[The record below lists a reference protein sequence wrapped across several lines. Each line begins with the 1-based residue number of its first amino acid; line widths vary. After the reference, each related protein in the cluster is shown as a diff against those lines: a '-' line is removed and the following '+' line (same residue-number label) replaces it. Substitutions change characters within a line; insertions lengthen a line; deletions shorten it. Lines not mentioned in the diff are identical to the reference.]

1 MFKEECYTKELMKL
15 AGCLC
20 VLLWY

>member
-1 MFKEECYTKELMKL
+1 MKL

>member
-1 MFKEECYTKELMKL
+1 VSAVTDWL

-20 VLLWY
+20 